1 MATGHIDGTP
11 SNVLL
16 IHTHDLGQYLGCYGI
31 DIDTPEIDAIA
42 ESGVRFE
49 NAVCTA
55 PQCSPSRGSL
65 MTGMYPHNNGLMG
78 LAHLGWELD
87 PGTETLPMLLRDAG
101 YTTFLFGVQHETSY
115 PDRLGYD
122 HRETDV
128 TRAENLGDKVASF
141 LDDRSNESDDPFFA
155 SVGIDEPHRL
165 GRERAFG
172 FAAPRYDA
180 EDPDDVSP
188 PPYLPDQSS
197 VREEIAGFRGMV
209 RAVDECVGRICDRLD
224 STGLA
229 EETLVIFTT
238 DHGIAFPRAKGM
250 LYEAGIETALL
261 MRHPQFPAGAVREEL
276 ISNIDILPT
285 ILEYVGA
292 RPPEGI
298 DGRSFAPLL
307 RDEAYERREQVFLEE
322 TFHDKYNPVRG
333 IRTEQYKYIRNV
345 GSLPLVYLPLDILH
359 SKSGRNLYE
368 RYYLEERP
376 TEELYDLD
384 ADPLEETN
392 LIDDPAHQEMAERL
406 REQLDDWLQR
416 TDDPVLDG
424 DIPVPPV
431 HMEKL
436 KKYPWV

>member
-1 MATGHIDGTP
+1 MATDQNDEAP
-11 SNVLL
+11 PNVLL
-16 IHTHDLGQYLGCYGI
+16 IHTHDLGQYLGCYGV
-31 DIDTPEIDAIA
+31 DIETPELDAIA

-65 MTGMYPHNNGLMG
+65 MTGMYPHRNGLMG

-87 PGTETLPMLLRDAG
+87 TDTETLPMLLRDAG

-122 HRETDV
+122 HRETDD
-128 TRAENLGDKVASF
+128 TRAADLGETVESF
-141 LDDRSNESDDPFFA
+141 LEDRADESDTPFFA
-155 SVGIDEPHRL
+155 SVGFDEPHRL
-165 GRERAFG
+165 GRESAFG
-172 FAAPRYDA
+172 FDDPRYDT
-180 EDPDDVSP
+180 EDPDNVSP
-188 PPYLPDQSS
+188 PGYLPDQPP

-209 RAVDECVGRICDRLD
+209 RAVDESVGRICDRLA

-261 MRHPQFPAGAVREEL
+261 IRHPQLPTGEVREEL
-276 ISNIDILPT
+276 ISNIDLLPT
-285 ILEYVGA
+285 LLEFAGA
-292 RPPEGI
+292 SPPTEI

-307 RDEAYERREQVFLEE
+307 RGASYVRREQVFLEE

-359 SKSGRNLYE
+359 SKSGRTLYE

-376 TEELYDLD
+376 EEELYDLN
-384 ADPLEETN
+384 ADPHEETN
-392 LIDDPAHQEMAERL
+392 LIDDPAHRETADRL

-424 DIPVPPV
+424 DIPVPSV
-431 HMEKL
+431 HMDKL